1 LACVAM
7 LALAPSAFAATDGG
21 GGESLAET
29 APVARSLLA
38 GLNRIRV
45 EHRLTPLVANRRLAA
60 AAREHSREML
70 AAGYFAH
77 DSLDGTPFWR
87 RVLRYYRRGSVGE
100 NLLWSAPDI
109 HASTALEMWMA
120 SPPHTAT
127 ILDPRWRDL
136 GISVVR
142 RAAVPGIYN
151 GQTVTVV
158 TADFGAPG

>member
-1 LACVAM
+1 M
-7 LALAPSAFAATDGG
+7 LALAPSAFAATDGRG
-21 GGESLAET
+21 GDAAAET
-29 APVARSLLA
+29 APIGRSLLA

-70 AAGYFAH
+70 TEGYFAH
-77 DSLDGTPFWR
+77 DSRDGTPFWR
-87 RVLRYYRRGSVGE
+87 RVLRYYRGASVGE
-100 NLLWSAPDI
+100 NLLWSAPEI

-127 ILDPRWRDL
+127 ILDPRWREL
-136 GISVVR
+136 GVSVVR
-142 RAAVPGIYN
+142 RAAVPGTYD

-158 TADFGAPG
+158 TADFGAPS